1 MKTPT
6 WGIVVGSLMLLF
18 GGCSILNDIQSINM
32 PGMIEMQQEMMNV
45 FSEEYQTSTAD
56 TIDFYNPDNEYDS
69 TTGLSSSVET
79 NISGE
84 QLNSMMKS
92 MFYVSEF
99 TKIWV
104 VRLAYMGLIISFIYM
119 LSGLFLLL
127 PQKFTLILLYSTLI
141 LSVIFGI
148 FKVIMLSVDASGS
161 FLSMSM
167 GFSQVFGIFIDIIL
181 LIVVSVADKT
191 PYKKNQ
197 ISSEVQ
203 MA

>member
-6 WGIVVGSLMLLF
+6 WGTVVGILMLLF
-18 GGCSILNDIQSINM
+18 GGCSILSDVQSINM
-32 PGMIEMQQEMMNV
+32 PGMIEMQEEMMNV
-45 FSEEYQTSTAD
+45 FSEEYQKSTTD
-56 TIDFYNPDNEYDS
+56 TIDFHHSENEQDS
-69 TTGLSSSVET
+69 TGISSSVET
-79 NISGE
+79 NINSG
-84 QLNSMMKS
+84 QLNTMMNR
-92 MFYVSEF
+92 MFYVSDF
-99 TKIWV
+99 TKIWM

-119 LSGLFLLL
+119 LGGLFLLI

-141 LSVIFGI
+141 LSITFGI

-181 LIVVSVADKT
+181 LIVVSVSDKT
-191 PYKKNQ
+191 LYKKNK
-197 ISSEVQ
+197 ISSDVQ